1 VAVGMVVVTA
11 AAASMAER
19 RSGSRSDRSCRRG
32 WRSSVG
38 RAHRLV
44 YRSTASS
51 SDQVEGMRQQLEQ
64 ALEVLPCSLGTARQC
79 DDEGAGSFCSISE
92 VYSNDRSRERGER
105 RYGERMSE
113 HEGNEPRRWLVDE
126 RGHCLKRDSG
136 QIRYSISSL
145 LLLTSGVQSR
155 TPNPVPPLVNT
166 KSTPSLHHCST
177 IRRISTCSSGA
188 MDDWTTL

>member
-1 VAVGMVVVTA
+1 MVVMP
-11 AAASMAER
+11 AASAMAER
-19 RSGSRSDRSCRRG
+19 RRGSGSDRSCRRR

-44 YRSTASS
+44 YRSTAAS

-64 ALEVLPCSLGTARQC
+64 ALEVLLCSLGAARQC
-79 DDEGAGSFCSISE
+79 DDERAGSFCSISE
-92 VYSNDRSRERGER
+92 VYSNDRSRESGER
-105 RYGERMSE
+105 RDGERMGE

-126 RGHCLKRDSG
+126 RGHCLKRESG

-145 LLLTSGVQSR
+145 LPLTSGVQSR
-155 TPNPVPPLVNT
+155 APNPVPPLVNT

-177 IRRISTCSSGA
+177 IRRISICSSGA
-188 MDDWTTL
+188 MEDWTTL